1 MQAQD
6 WQVLTRLTGGQP
18 IEVERVRLATNQI
31 AIEGRFELPPLARL
45 GAEDQIFVA
54 AFVRCHGSIKQMEK
68 FFGVS
73 YPTIKNRLNR
83 IGALL
88 PFVEVEPEQPAAAP
102 DVKDERPSTSE
113 LLSRLERGEASVD
126 DVVLQL
132 QKPRS
137 G

>member
-1 MQAQD
+1 MAQD
-6 WQVLTRLTGGQP
+6 WQALTKLVGSHP
-18 IEVERVRLATNQI
+18 IEIERVRLTDAET

-45 GAEDQIFVA
+45 AAEDQIFVA

-88 PFVEVEPEQPAAAP
+88 PLVEVEPEADA
-102 DVKDERPSTSE
+102 DERPSTSD
-113 LLSRLERGEASVD
+113 LLARLERGEATVD
-126 DVVLQL
+126 DVLSEL
-132 QKPRS
+132 GKK
-137 G
+137 